1 MENLTDI
8 RKKHIM
14 FLLRKMKNR
23 KSNSDASL
31 IKRLQAGLSSFFS
44 LSYIAIVI
52 CFYLKEY
59 AAD

>member
-1 MENLTDI
+1 
-8 RKKHIM
+8 M